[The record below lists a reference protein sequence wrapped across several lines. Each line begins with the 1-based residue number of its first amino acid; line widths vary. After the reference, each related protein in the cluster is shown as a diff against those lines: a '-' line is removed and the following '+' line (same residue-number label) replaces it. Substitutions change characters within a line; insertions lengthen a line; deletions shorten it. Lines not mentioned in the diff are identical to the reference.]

1 MIARM
6 LERLLGYVMVSLQ
19 GRNRMVMPFR
29 ALDIEGIE
37 AIVSNAVAAVV
48 EMGGLWLEEG

>member
-1 MIARM
+1 
-6 LERLLGYVMVSLQ
+6 MVSPQ

-37 AIVSNAVAAVV
+37 VIASDAAAAVV

>member
-1 MIARM
+1 M
-6 LERLLGYVMVSLQ
+6 LGHLLGYVMVSPQ
-19 GRNRMVMPFR
+19 GRIRMVMPFR

-37 AIVSNAVAAVV
+37 AIALDAAVALV

>member
-1 MIARM
+1 M